1 MFEII
6 SNNEN
11 AFVIGS
17 RYIKKNKYSYFR
29 TYLANIILSKLF
41 SFVFKVK
48 STDISTCYK
57 MMDTTFFNS
66 LDFSKNSFDIEIE
79 IIANSIKQGKNYF
92 EVPINYSPRSYQEG
106 KKISYID
113 GIKYLYSIFQ
123 YKFK

>member
-57 MMDTTFFNS
+57 MMDTNFFNS
-66 LDFSKNSFDIEIE
+66 LDFAKNSFDIEIE

-92 EVPINYSPRSYQEG
+92 EVPINYSPRSYHEG